1 MEILTGFTSTLG
13 RLAGGFGTALQ
24 PFNLL
29 LLTIGCFLGL
39 IIGVLPGLGGTSGV
53 AILLPITVFIA
64 NTGPGGATSAVIFL
78 AGIYWGALFGG
89 VITSILFNI
98 PGEPW
103 SVVLL
108 FDGFPLAK
116 RRGKPGLALTSS
128 FLSSFVGAFIATV
141 LFTLF
146 AKEIADRALYFGPPE
161 LFAVFVLSFATL
173 VGLGAESPLKAL
185 AMLAFGLLLAT
196 VGFDTITGQQRL
208 IPFVGV
214 ENEGL
219 RSLQINLLAGIG
231 FVPVTIGLFGIGEIL
246 ASAGEQGIGY
256 VEKISARLGFNDL
269 LEALVALRSR
279 LWLVCSNA
287 VIGFLFGVLPGHG
300 ATAASFLGYG
310 LARQYA
316 KNKEDF
322 GKGEISGIMGPQ
334 ATADA
339 AGVASL
345 VPMVTLG
352 VPGSPTSAVIMAGL
366 FVWGLQP
373 GPLLFT
379 EHSDFVWGLIAS
391 IYLGHLLTFIL
402 CLLAV
407 PLLASIMRVPY
418 AIITPFIVV
427 ISIIG
432 SYSLNNSML
441 DVAFTVIFG
450 LVGYWLRKMKYPLAP
465 LVVALVLGDSTEREL
480 RKTLI
485 AGAGNMG
492 FFFSSS
498 LATLLN
504 VLAVVILLLPLVRL
518 LVARMRGTTPRPAH
532 TAD

>member
-1 MEILTGFTSTLG
+1 MDVVNYIVTTLTSLG
-13 RLAGGFGTALQ
+13 GGFATALQ
-24 PFNLL
+24 PVNVAMLL
-29 LLTIGCFLGL
+29 VGVVLGL
-39 IIGVLPGLGGTSGV
+39 IVGVLSGLGGTSGV
-53 AILLPITVFIA
+53 AILLPVSVFIA
-64 NTGPGGATSAVIFL
+64 HGSLPGSNATTAILLL

-116 RRGKPGLALTSS
+116 RKGKPGLALTSS
-128 FLSSFVGAFIATV
+128 FTSSYVRALLAPIRFTSLAT
-141 LFTLF
+141 
-146 AKEIADRALYFGPPE
+146 EISDRALAFGPPE
-161 LFAVFVLSFATL
+161 LFGVFVLSFATL
-173 VGLGAESPLKAL
+173 TGLGAESPLKSI
-185 AMLAFGLLLAT
+185 AMLALGLLLAA
-196 VGFDTITGQQRL
+196 VGFDTITGAQRL
-208 IPFVGV
+208 NFGSI
-214 ENEGL
+214 E
-219 RSLQINLLAGIG
+219 LLAGIG

-246 ASAGEQGIGY
+246 ASAEEQGIGY
-256 VEKISARLGFNDL
+256 MEKISARLGFSDL
-269 LEALVALRSR
+269 LEALAALRQRIR
-279 LWLVCSNA
+279 LVVSNSI
-287 VIGFLFGVLPGHG
+287 IGFLFGVLPGHG

-334 ATADA
+334 STADA

-373 GPLLFT
+373 GPLLFIQ
-379 EHSDFVWGLIAS
+379 HQDFVWGLIAS
-391 IYLGHLLTFIL
+391 IYVGHFLTFLL
-402 CLLAV
+402 CLLLV
-407 PLLASIMRVPY
+407 PVLAMIMRVPY

-432 SYSLNNSML
+432 SYSLNNSLL
-441 DVAFTVIFG
+441 DVSITIVFG
-450 LVGYWLRKMKYPLAP
+450 LIGYWLRKMKYPLAP

-480 RKTLI
+480 RKALI
-485 AGAGNMG
+485 AGLGRA
-492 FFFSSS
+492 S
-498 LATLLN
+498 
-504 VLAVVILLLPLVRL
+504 
-518 LVARMRGTTPRPAH
+518 
-532 TAD
+532 

>member
-1 MEILTGFTSTLG
+1 MEVLG
-13 RLAGGFGTALQ
+13 QLGGGFATALH
-24 PFNLL
+24 PINIAFLL
-29 LLTIGCFLGL
+29 VGVVLGL
-39 IIGVLPGLGGTSGV
+39 VIGVLPGLGGTSGV
-53 AILLPITVFIA
+53 AILLPISVVIA
-64 NTGPGGATSAVIFL
+64 RGDIPGADTTTAVILL

-116 RRGKPGLALTSS
+116 KKGRPGLALTSS

-141 LFTLF
+141 LFTFF
-146 AKEIADRALYFGPPE
+146 ANWIADQALKFGPAE
-161 LFAVFVLSFATL
+161 LFAVFVLSFTTL
-173 VGLGAESPLKAL
+173 VGLGAESPAKAI
-185 AMLAFGLLLAT
+185 AMLALGLLLAS
-196 VGFDTITGQQRL
+196 VGFDTLTGSQRL
-208 IPFVGV
+208 NFGSID
-214 ENEGL
+214 
-219 RSLQINLLAGIG
+219 LLSGIG

-246 ASAGEQGIGY
+246 ASAEEQGIGY
-256 VEKISARLGFNDL
+256 MEKLSARLGFKDL
-269 LEALVALRSR
+269 LEALAALRQR
-279 LWLVCSNA
+279 LFLVVSNA

-310 LARQYA
+310 LARQYS
-316 KNKEDF
+316 KNKSEF

-345 VPMVTLG
+345 VPMITLG

-373 GPLLFT
+373 GPLLFIQ
-379 EHSDFVWGLIAS
+379 HQDFVWGLIAS
-391 IYLGHLLTFIL
+391 IYLGHALTFII

-407 PLLASIMRVPY
+407 PLLAMIMRVPY

-427 ISIIG
+427 ISLIG
-432 SYSLNNSML
+432 SYSLNNSLL
-441 DVAFTVIFG
+441 DVTWTVVFG

-480 RKTLI
+480 RKALI
-485 AGAGNMG
+485 AGQGSPDI
-492 FFFSSS
+492 FFSSP
-498 LATLLN
+498 LATGMMI
-504 VLAVVILLLPLVRL
+504 LAVALLFLPLIRTL
-518 LVARMRGTTPRPAH
+518 LGRGRRAATT
-532 TAD
+532 TASH

>member
-1 MEILTGFTSTLG
+1 MEVLG
-13 RLAGGFGTALQ
+13 HLAGGFATALQ
-24 PFNLL
+24 PINLVFL
-29 LLTIGCFLGL
+29 LIGVTLGL
-39 IIGVLPGLGGTSGV
+39 VIGVLPGLGGTSGV
-53 AILLPITVFIA
+53 AILLPISIVVARGDIQGA
-64 NTGPGGATSAVIFL
+64 NTTTAVIL
-78 AGIYWGALFGG
+78 LCGIYWGALFGG

-116 RRGKPGLALTSS
+116 KKGKPGLALTSS
-128 FLSSFVGAFIATV
+128 FLASFVGAFIATV
-141 LFTLF
+141 LFTFF
-146 AKEIADRALYFGPPE
+146 AQWIAEKALSFGPPE
-161 LFAVFVLSFATL
+161 LFAVFVLSFTTL
-173 VGLGAESPLKAL
+173 VGLGAESPAKAV
-185 AMLAFGLLLAT
+185 AMLAFGLLLAA
-196 VGFDTITGQQRL
+196 VGFDTLTGSQRL
-208 IPFVGV
+208 NFGSI
-214 ENEGL
+214 
-219 RSLQINLLAGIG
+219 SLLSGIG

-246 ASAGEQGIGY
+246 ASAEEQGIGY
-256 VEKISARLGFNDL
+256 MEKISAKLGFNDL
-269 LEALVALRSR
+269 FDALRAMRSR
-279 LWLVCSNA
+279 LWLVVSNS

-316 KNKEDF
+316 KNKDDF

-345 VPMVTLG
+345 VPMITLG

-373 GPLLFT
+373 GPLLFI
-379 EHSDFVWGLIAS
+379 EHQDFVWGLIAS
-391 IYLGHLLTFIL
+391 IYLGHALTFII

-407 PLLASIMRVPY
+407 PLLAMIMRVPY
-418 AIITPFIVV
+418 AIITPFIVI

-441 DVAFTVIFG
+441 DVGWTVLFG
-450 LVGYWLRKMKYPLAP
+450 LIGYWLRKMKYPLAP

-480 RKTLI
+480 RKSLI
-485 AGAGNMG
+485 AGQGDPG
-492 FFFSSS
+492 IFFSSP
-498 LATLLN
+498 LATAMMI
-504 VLAVVILLLPLVRL
+504 LAVLILLLPFVRGL
-518 LVARMRGTTPRPAH
+518 RNRGRAQTASTGAAH
-532 TAD
+532 

>member
-1 MEILTGFTSTLG
+1 MEVLG
-13 RLAGGFGTALQ
+13 LLAGGFATALQ
-24 PFNLL
+24 PINVGFLMVGVL
-29 LLTIGCFLGL
+29 LGL
-39 IIGVLPGLGGTSGV
+39 VIGVLPGLGGTSGV
-53 AILLPITVFIA
+53 AILLPISVVIA
-64 NTGPGGATSAVIFL
+64 RGDIAGADSTTAVILL

-141 LFTLF
+141 LFTFF
-146 AKEIADRALYFGPPE
+146 AQAIAEQALKFGPAE

-173 VGLGAESPLKAL
+173 VGLGAESPLKSV
-185 AMLAFGLLLAT
+185 AMLAL
-196 VGFDTITGQQRL
+196 
-208 IPFVGV
+208 
-214 ENEGL
+214 
-219 RSLQINLLAGIG
+219 
-231 FVPVTIGLFGIGEIL
+231 
-246 ASAGEQGIGY
+246 
-256 VEKISARLGFNDL
+256 
-269 LEALVALRSR
+269 
-279 LWLVCSNA
+279 
-287 VIGFLFGVLPGHG
+287 GVLPGHG

-334 ATADA
+334 CTADA

-373 GPLLFT
+373 GPLLFIQ
-379 EHSDFVWGLIAS
+379 HQDFVWGLIAS
-391 IYLGHLLTFIL
+391 IYLGHFLTFAL

-407 PLLASIMRVPY
+407 PLLAAIMRVPY

-427 ISIIG
+427 ISLIG

-441 DVAFTVIFG
+441 DVAFTILFG
-450 LVGYWLRKMKYPLAP
+450 LIGYWLRKMHYPLAP
-465 LVVALVLGDSTEREL
+465 LMVALVLGDSTEREL
-480 RKTLI
+480 RKSLI
-485 AGAGNMG
+485 AGAGNPG
-492 FFFSSS
+492 IFVSSALS
-498 LATLLN
+498 TVVM
-504 VLAVVILLLPLVRL
+504 VLAVVILLLPLVRPL
-518 LVARMRGTTPRPAH
+518 LARRPGVAHARKTEDRPAE
-532 TAD
+532 

>member
-1 MEILTGFTSTLG
+1 MEVLG
-13 RLAGGFGTALQ
+13 LLAGGFGTALQ
-24 PFNLL
+24 PVNVAFLL
-29 LLTIGCFLGL
+29 VGCVLGL

-53 AILLPITVFIA
+53 AILLPISVVIA
-64 NTGPGGATSAVIFL
+64 RGDIAGANSTTAVILL

-141 LFTLF
+141 LFTFF
-146 AKEIADRALYFGPPE
+146 AQWVAERALFFGPAE

-173 VGLGAESPLKAL
+173 VGLGAESPLKSL
-185 AMLAFGLLLAT
+185 AMLAFGLLLAA

-208 IPFVGV
+208 NFGSI
-214 ENEGL
+214 E
-219 RSLQINLLAGIG
+219 LLSGIG

-246 ASAGEQGIGY
+246 ASAEESGIGH
-256 VEKISARLGFNDL
+256 VEKLSARLGFGDL
-269 LEALVALRSR
+269 LEALGALRQR
-279 LWLVCSNA
+279 IWLVLSNS

-310 LARQYA
+310 LARQYS
-316 KNKEDF
+316 KNKRDF
-322 GKGEISGIMGPQ
+322 GTGEISGIMGPQ
-334 ATADA
+334 CTADA
-339 AGVASL
+339 AAVASL

-373 GPLLFT
+373 GPLLFIQ
-379 EHSDFVWGLIAS
+379 HQDFVWGLTAS
-391 IYLGHLLTFIL
+391 IYLGHLLTFLI

-407 PLLASIMRVPY
+407 PLLAAIMRVPY

-432 SYSLNNSML
+432 SYSLNNSLL
-441 DVAFTVIFG
+441 DVAFTVLFG

-480 RKTLI
+480 RKSLI
-485 AGAGNMG
+485 AGAGNPG
-492 FFFSSS
+492 IFFSS
-498 LATLLN
+498 
-504 VLAVVILLLPLVRL
+504 AVSSVIMIIAVALLLLPL
-518 LVARMRGTTPRPAH
+518 ARSVLSGRRAAAAPAPGGKGH
-532 TAD
+532 AA

>member
-1 MEILTGFTSTLG
+1 MDVLG
-13 RLAGGFGTALQ
+13 QLAGGFGTALQ
-24 PFNLL
+24 PINMAMLFLAVV
-29 LLTIGCFLGL
+29 LGL
-39 IIGVLPGLGGTSGV
+39 VIGVLPGLGGTSGV

-64 NTGPGGATSAVIFL
+64 HGSLPGSNETTAIIFL

-103 SVVLL
+103 AVVLL

-116 RRGKPGLALTSS
+116 RLRRPGLALASS
-128 FLSSFVGAFIATV
+128 FVSSFVGALVATV
-141 LFTLF
+141 LFTFF
-146 AKEIADRALYFGPPE
+146 ALPVAERALQFGPAE

-173 VGLGAESPLKAL
+173 IGLGAESPLKSI
-185 AMLAFGLLLAT
+185 AMLALGLLLAA
-196 VGFDTITGQQRL
+196 VGFDTITGAQRL
-208 IPFVGV
+208 NFGSI
-214 ENEGL
+214 E
-219 RSLQINLLAGIG
+219 LLAGIG

-246 ASAGEQGIGY
+246 ASAEEQGIGY
-256 VEKISARLGFNDL
+256 MEKISARLGFSDL
-269 LEALVALRSR
+269 LEALAALRKRIR
-279 LWLVCSNA
+279 LVVSNSI
-287 VIGFLFGVLPGHG
+287 IGFLFGVLPGHG

-379 EHSDFVWGLIAS
+379 EHSTFVWGLIAS
-391 IYLGHLLTFIL
+391 IYLGHFLTFIL

-485 AGAGNMG
+485 AGAGNPA
-492 FFFSSS
+492 FFFSSTLS
-498 LATLLN
+498 TVVMILA
-504 VLAVVILLLPLVRL
+504 AVVLLLPLVGAVRGRL
-518 LVARMRGTTPRPAH
+518 RRAGV
-532 TAD
+532 

>member
-1 MEILTGFTSTLG
+1 VEVFGL
-13 RLAGGFGTALQ
+13 LAGGFATALQ
-24 PFNLL
+24 PINVAFLF
-29 LLTIGCFLGL
+29 IGVTLGL
-39 IIGVLPGLGGTSGV
+39 VIGVLPGLGGTSGV
-53 AILLPITVFIA
+53 AILLPISVVIA
-64 NTGPGGATSAVIFL
+64 RGDIAGAVTTTAVILL

-116 RRGKPGLALTSS
+116 RKGKPGLALTSS
-128 FLSSFVGAFIATV
+128 FLASFVGAFIATC

-146 AKEIADRALYFGPPE
+146 AKEIADRALAFGPPE

-185 AMLAFGLLLAT
+185 AMLALGLLLAA
-196 VGFDTITGQQRL
+196 VGFDTITGAQRL
-208 IPFVGV
+208 IPFAGS
-214 ENEGL
+214 EWEPL
-219 RSLQINLLAGIG
+219 RNIQINLLAGVG

-246 ASAGEQGIGY
+246 ASAEEQGIGY
-256 VEKISARLGFNDL
+256 MEKISAKLGFKDL
-269 LEALVALRSR
+269 IEALGALRKR
-279 LWLVCSNA
+279 WFLVVSNSL
-287 VIGFLFGVLPGHG
+287 IGFLFGVLPGHG

-379 EHSDFVWGLIAS
+379 EHSGFVWGLIAS

-441 DVAFTVIFG
+441 DVAFTVLFG

-485 AGAGNMG
+485 AGAGDPA
-492 FFFSSS
+492 FFFSSTLS
-498 LATLLN
+498 TVVMILAAI
-504 VLAVVILLLPLVRL
+504 VLLLPLVGAVRSRL
-518 LVARMRGTTPRPAH
+518 RPAGVA
-532 TAD
+532 ADTD

>member
-1 MEILTGFTSTLG
+1 MFDVLG
-13 RLAGGFGTALQ
+13 NLAGGFATALQ
-24 PFNLL
+24 PVNLFFL
-29 LLTIGCFLGL
+29 LVGVTLGL
-39 IIGVLPGLGGTSGV
+39 VIGVLPGLGGTSGV
-53 AILLPITVFIA
+53 AILLPISVVVARGDIQ
-64 NTGPGGATSAVIFL
+64 GADTTTAVILL

-128 FLSSFVGAFIATV
+128 FLSSLVGAFIATV
-141 LFTLF
+141 LFTFLAKQVADQALF
-146 AKEIADRALYFGPPE
+146 FGPAE

-173 VGLGAESPLKAL
+173 VGLGAASPLKAV
-185 AMLAFGLLLAT
+185 AMLALGLLLAA
-196 VGFDTITGQQRL
+196 VGFDTLTGSQRMNFGN
-208 IPFVGV
+208 I
-214 ENEGL
+214 
-219 RSLQINLLAGIG
+219 QLLAGIG

-246 ASAGEQGIGY
+246 ASAEEQGIGY
-256 VEKISARLGFNDL
+256 MEKISARLGFKDL
-269 LEALVALRSR
+269 LEALGALRKR
-279 LWLVCSNA
+279 WFLVVSNSL
-287 VIGFLFGVLPGHG
+287 IGFLFGVLPGHG

-345 VPMVTLG
+345 VPMITLG
-352 VPGSPTSAVIMAGL
+352 IPGSPTSAVMMAGL

-373 GPLLFT
+373 GPVLFIQ
-379 EHSDFVWGLIAS
+379 HPDFVWGLIAS
-391 IYLGHLLTFIL
+391 IYLGHLLTFII

-407 PLLASIMRVPY
+407 PLLAMIMRVPY

-427 ISIIG
+427 ISVIG

-441 DVAFTVIFG
+441 DVFITVVFG
-450 LVGYWLRKMKYPLAP
+450 VIGYWLRKMKYPLAP
-465 LVVALVLGDSTEREL
+465 LVVALVLGDSTERTF
-480 RKTLI
+480 RQALI
-485 AGAGNMG
+485 AGHGSPLY
-492 FFFSSS
+492 FLSSPLS
-498 LATLLN
+498 A
-504 VLAVVILLLPLVRL
+504 VILLVAAILLLLPI
-518 LVARMRGTTPRPAH
+518 ARTLRARRRAPVLAPA
-532 TAD
+532 ADDAAR

>member
-1 MEILTGFTSTLG
+1 MEVFGN
-13 RLAGGFGTALQ
+13 LAGGFATALQ
-24 PFNLL
+24 PVNVAFLF
-29 LLTIGCFLGL
+29 IGGTLGL
-39 IIGVLPGLGGTSGV
+39 VIGVLPGLGGTSRV
-53 AILLPITVFIA
+53 AILLPIPIVIA
-64 NTGPGGATSAVIFL
+64 RGDIQGANATTAVILL

-116 RRGKPGLALTSS
+116 RKGKPGLALTSS
-128 FLSSFVGAFIATV
+128 FLASFVGAFIATL
-141 LFTLF
+141 LFTFF
-146 AKEIADRALYFGPPE
+146 AQWIAEKALAFGPPE
-161 LFAVFVLSFATL
+161 LFAVFVLSFTTL
-173 VGLGAESPLKAL
+173 IGLGAESPLKAV
-185 AMLAFGLLLAT
+185 AMLAFGLLLAA
-196 VGFDTITGQQRL
+196 VGFDTLTGSQRL
-208 IPFVGV
+208 NFG
-214 ENEGL
+214 N
-219 RSLQINLLAGIG
+219 INLLAGIG

-246 ASAGEQGIGY
+246 ASAEEAGIGY
-256 VEKISARLGFNDL
+256 VEQISARLGFNDL
-269 LEALVALRSR
+269 FQAVAELRKR

-287 VIGFLFGVLPGHG
+287 VIGFFFGVLPGHG

-316 KNKEDF
+316 KDKSGF

-339 AGVASL
+339 GGVASL
-345 VPMVTLG
+345 VPMITLG

-373 GPLLFT
+373 GPLLFLQ
-379 EHSDFVWGLIAS
+379 HQDFVWGLIAS

-407 PLLASIMRVPY
+407 PLLAAIMRIPY
-418 AIITPFIVV
+418 AVITPFIVV

-432 SYSLNNSML
+432 SYSLNNSMF
-441 DVAFTVIFG
+441 DVAITIVFG
-450 LVGYWLRKMKYPLAP
+450 LIGYWLRKMRYPLAP

-480 RKTLI
+480 RKSLI
-485 AGAGNMG
+485 AGAGNPG
-492 FFFSSS
+492 IFFSSPLSS
-498 LATLLN
+498 LIM
-504 VLAVVILLLPLVRL
+504 VLAVIVLLY
-518 LVARMRGTTPRPAH
+518 
-532 TAD
+532 